1 MQLIKFFTQ
10 FHTYSKNIQS
20 ILIWNMVFCLG
31 LGIHVVLFN
40 LYLQSIVQ
48 DEVLVGKITGLNFLA
63 QAIIYIPA
71 GLLSDRIGSRKA
83 LLSGISFLIIAL
95 IGNLTASN
103 AGELSF
109 WGFMIGLGQAA
120 SIVMFV
126 PLLTEYS
133 NTNEKRDL
141 FAFAFSTGTFFTF
154 LGTLSGG
161 MISDYIQ
168 AILQLSQTSSIRLT
182 LSITIILFL
191 ICTIPLLLV
200 KNNRLNKLKKN
211 SQSLLNLIKNRP
223 HTLLPIIKFSFSKM
237 LAAFSFGI
245 IGPFMNLFFLN
256 KFNMSPSNISFILAA
271 GTLITVFFMSYNS
284 KITRRF
290 SEVKTVSLYHL
301 LSVPAVIVLGFTQN
315 IWIAV
320 VAFIVFRSA
329 NFGLSPI
336 ESKIMMETVDPEV
349 RGLSNSFG
357 FMMNSLCISMLG
369 PLAMYLV
376 QVTGNETGYSILSLI
391 SSVGSLVAAIY
402 FFVVFGSKKVHVQKS
417 LENNPY

>member
-1 MQLIKFFTQ
+1 MQIVKFFTQ
-10 FHTYSKNIQS
+10 FRSYSQNIQS
-20 ILIWNMVFCLG
+20 ILTWNMIFCLG
-31 LGIHVVLFN
+31 LGIHVVLYN

-71 GLLSDRIGSRKA
+71 GLLSDRIGAKKG
-83 LLSGISFLIIAL
+83 LLSGISILIAAL

-103 AGELSF
+103 AVELSF
-109 WGFMIGLGQAA
+109 WGFMVGIGQAA

-161 MISDYIQ
+161 IISDYIS
-168 AILQLSQTSSIRLT
+168 AILQLPQTSSIRFT
-182 LSITIILFL
+182 LSLAIILFF
-191 ICTIPLLLV
+191 ICTVPLLLV
-200 KNNRLNKLKKN
+200 KNKLGIKLEKN
-211 SQSLLNLIKNRP
+211 SQSLLVWIRKP
-223 HTLLPIIKFSFSKM
+223 YTLLPILKFSFSKM

-256 KFNMSPSNISFILAA
+256 KYDLSPSNISFILAA

-284 KITRRF
+284 KVTRRF
-290 SEVKTVSLYHL
+290 SEVRTVSLYHL
-301 LSVPAVIVLGFTQN
+301 LSIPAVLLLGFTHN
-315 IWIAV
+315 LWIAV
-320 VAFIVFRSA
+320 IAFILFRSA
-329 NFGLSPI
+329 NFGLGPI

-349 RGLSNSFG
+349 RGLSNSIG

-376 QVTGNETGYSILSLI
+376 QVAGNESGYKILSLI
-391 SSVGSLVAAIY
+391 SSTGSIAAAVY
-402 FFVVFGSKKVHVQKS
+402 FFVVFGYKKIHVEKR
-417 LENNPY
+417 LENTPA

>member
-1 MQLIKFFTQ
+1 MQILKFLSQ
-10 FHTYSKNIQS
+10 FRSYSKNIQS
-20 ILIWNMVFCLG
+20 ILSWNMIFCLG
-31 LGIHVVLFN
+31 LGIHVVLYN

-71 GLLSDRIGSRKA
+71 GLLSDRFGARKG
-83 LLSGISFLIIAL
+83 LLYGISFLIAAL

-103 AGELSF
+103 AAELSF
-109 WGFMIGLGQAA
+109 WGFMVGIGQAA

-133 NTNEKRDL
+133 NANEKRDL

-154 LGTLSGG
+154 IGTLSGG
-161 MISDYIQ
+161 
-168 AILQLSQTSSIRLT
+168 ILADFIKTIWQLPQTSSMRLT
-182 LSITIILFL
+182 LSLAIFLFL
-191 ICTIPLLLV
+191 FCTVPLLSV
-200 KNNRLNKLKKN
+200 KKVGIKLETN
-211 SQSLLNLIKNRP
+211 SPSLFVWMKRKP
-223 HTLLPIIKFSFSKM
+223 QTLLPILKFSFSKM

-256 KFNMSPSNISFILAA
+256 KYQLSSSKISFILAV

-284 KITRRF
+284 KVTRRL

-301 LSVPAVIVLGFTQN
+301 LSIPAVLVLGFTQN
-315 IWIAV
+315 IWMAV
-320 VAFIVFRSA
+320 AAFIIFRSA
-329 NFGLSPI
+329 NFGLGPI

-349 RGLSNSFG
+349 RGLSNSIG

-369 PLAMYLV
+369 PFAMYLI
-376 QVTGNETGYSILSLI
+376 QVAGNETGYGILSLI
-391 SSVGSLVAAIY
+391 SALGSLVASIY
-402 FFVVFGSKKVHVQKS
+402 FWVIFGPKRAFMKKH
-417 LENNPY
+417 LENTTA